1 MGLFIILPPLL
12 LLLALLPI
20 LYSLLSQFHYVPIY
34 QRVNKFFLLY
44 RHLLIYIHTIAI
56 EKSSKELVP
65 GDVLLLPT
73 SGGYMME
80 CDAVLIEGTCV
91 VNESMLTGESIPI
104 TKVCNINTQ
113 VWSKKKN
120 DSIMGN
126 IFLILPIRSVFQMK
140 MHHSNT
146 ICNDN
151 MLYFLEQKFF
161 KAKPKRVIIANPSSL
176 GQVISG
182 KLSIIFFTYT

>member
-104 TKVCNINTQ
+104 TKVCNLFIQ
-113 VWSKKKN
+113 V
-120 DSIMGN
+120 
-126 IFLILPIRSVFQMK
+126 
-140 MHHSNT
+140 
-146 ICNDN
+146 
-151 MLYFLEQKFF
+151 
-161 KAKPKRVIIANPSSL
+161 
-176 GQVISG
+176 
-182 KLSIIFFTYT
+182 

>member
-12 LLLALLPI
+12 LLALLPI
-20 LYSLLSQFHYVPIY
+20 PLLSQFHYVPIY

-44 RHLLIYIHTIAI
+44 RHLLISIHTIAI

-104 TKVCNINTQ
+104 TKVYNSNTQ
-113 VWSKKKN
+113 V
-120 DSIMGN
+120 
-126 IFLILPIRSVFQMK
+126 
-140 MHHSNT
+140 
-146 ICNDN
+146 
-151 MLYFLEQKFF
+151 
-161 KAKPKRVIIANPSSL
+161 
-176 GQVISG
+176 
-182 KLSIIFFTYT
+182 